1 MTMANALPSPVIQ
14 LGNGVLIPQLGYG
27 TYKVAPPDAYRAV
40 REALEVGYRHIDT
53 AEMYG
58 NEAQV
63 GAAIADSGLPR
74 DEVFITSKLN
84 NPYHEPQAARE
95 AFAKTLDDLR
105 IEQIDLFL
113 IHWPMA
119 KTTNYVETWQTM
131 LEFEADGRCRAVG
144 TSNFQEHHLRAIIDA
159 TGVAPALNQVELHPY
174 LAQRPLVALHAELG
188 IVTAS
193 WSPLARGVLLQD
205 PVVRELAEQVGRT
218 AAQVVIRW
226 HLHHGLVV
234 IPKSAHRERM
244 IQNADVFDFELSAQQ
259 MASLDALDRN
269 RRVGSHP
276 DRVELGDR

>member
-1 MTMANALPSPVIQ
+1 MANALPSPAIQ
-14 LGNGVLIPQLGYG
+14 LHNGVLIPQFGYG
-27 TYKVAPPDAYRAV
+27 TYKVRAEDAYRAV
-40 REALEVGYRHIDT
+40 RDALEVGYRHIDT

-63 GAAIADSGLPR
+63 GAAIADSGLAR

-84 NPYHEPQAARE
+84 NPYHEPQAARD

-105 IEQIDLFL
+105 IDQLDLFL

-119 KTTNYVETWQTM
+119 QTTNYVQTWQTM
-131 LEFEADGRCRAVG
+131 LEFEADGRSRAVG

-159 TGVAPALNQVELHPY
+159 TGVAPALNQIELHPY
-174 LAQRPLVALHAELG
+174 LAQRQLVQLHAELG

-193 WSPLARGVLLQD
+193 WSPLARGALLSD
-205 PVVRELAEQVGRT
+205 PVVLDLAQEAGRS

-226 HLHHGLVV
+226 HLQRGLVV
-234 IPKSAHRERM
+234 IPKSTHRERM

-259 MASLDALDRN
+259 MASIDSLDQN

>member
-1 MTMANALPSPVIQ
+1 MANALPSPVIQ

-174 LAQRPLVALHAELG
+174 LAQRPLVGLHAELG

-205 PVVRELAEQVGRT
+205 PVVCELAEQVGRT

-226 HLHHGLVV
+226 HLQHGLVV

>member
-1 MTMANALPSPVIQ
+1 MANALPSPAIQ
-14 LGNGVLIPQLGYG
+14 LHNGVLIPQFGYG
-27 TYKVAPPDAYRAV
+27 TYKVRAEDAYRAV
-40 REALEVGYRHIDT
+40 RDALEVGYRHIDT

-63 GAAIADSGLPR
+63 GAAIADSGLAR

-84 NPYHEPQAARE
+84 NPYHEPQGARG
-95 AFAKTLDDLR
+95 AFANTRGGLR
-105 IEQIDLFL
+105 IDQLDLVR
-113 IHWPMA
+113 IHGPMA
-119 KTTNYVETWQTM
+119 QTTNYVETWQTM
-131 LEFEADGRCRAVG
+131 LEFEADGRSRAVG

-159 TGVAPALNQVELHPY
+159 TGVAPALNQIELHPY
-174 LAQRPLVALHAELG
+174 LAQRQLVQLHAELG

-193 WSPLARGVLLQD
+193 WSPLARGALLSD
-205 PVVRELAEQVGRT
+205 PVVLDLAQEAGRS

-226 HLHHGLVV
+226 HLQRGLVV
-234 IPKSAHRERM
+234 IPKSTHRERM

-259 MASLDALDRN
+259 MASIDSLDQN

>member
-1 MTMANALPSPVIQ
+1 MANALPSPAIQ
-14 LGNGVLIPQLGYG
+14 LHNGVLIPQFGYG
-27 TYKVAPPDAYRAV
+27 TYKVRAEDAYRAV
-40 REALEVGYRHIDT
+40 RDALEVGYRHIDT

-63 GAAIADSGLPR
+63 GAAIADSGLAR

-84 NPYHEPQAARE
+84 NPYHEPQAARD

-105 IEQIDLFL
+105 IDQLDLFL

-119 KTTNYVETWQTM
+119 QTTNYVETWQTM
-131 LEFEADGRCRAVG
+131 LEFEADGRSRAVG

-159 TGVAPALNQVELHPY
+159 TGVAPALNQIELHPY
-174 LAQRPLVALHAELG
+174 LAQRQLVQLHAELG

-193 WSPLARGVLLQD
+193 WSPLARGALLSD
-205 PVVRELAEQVGRT
+205 PVVLDLAQEAGRS

-226 HLHHGLVV
+226 HLQRGLVV
-234 IPKSAHRERM
+234 IPKSTHRERM
-244 IQNADVFDFELSAQQ
+244 IQNADVFDFELSAQL
-259 MASLDALDRN
+259 MATIDSLDQN

>member
-1 MTMANALPSPVIQ
+1 MANALPSPAIQ
-14 LGNGVLIPQLGYG
+14 LHNGVLIPQFGYG
-27 TYKVAPPDAYRAV
+27 TYKVRAEDAYRAV
-40 REALEVGYRHIDT
+40 RDALEVGYRHIDT

-63 GAAIADSGLPR
+63 GAAIADSGLAR

-84 NPYHEPQAARE
+84 NPYHEPQAGRD

-105 IEQIDLFL
+105 IDQLDLFL

-119 KTTNYVETWQTM
+119 QTTNYVETWQTM
-131 LEFEADGRCRAVG
+131 LEFEADGRSRAVG

-159 TGVAPALNQVELHPY
+159 TGVAPALNQIELHPY
-174 LAQRPLVALHAELG
+174 LAQRQLVQLHAELG

-193 WSPLARGVLLQD
+193 WSPLARGALLSD
-205 PVVRELAEQVGRT
+205 PVVLDLAQEAGRS

-226 HLHHGLVV
+226 HLQRGLVV
-234 IPKSAHRERM
+234 IPKSTHRERM

-259 MASLDALDRN
+259 MASIDSLDQN

>member
-1 MTMANALPSPVIQ
+1 MANALPSPAIQ
-14 LGNGVLIPQLGYG
+14 LHNGVLIPQFGYG
-27 TYKVAPPDAYRAV
+27 TYKVRAEDAYRAV
-40 REALEVGYRHIDT
+40 RDALEVGYRHIDT

-63 GAAIADSGLPR
+63 GAAIADSGLAR

-84 NPYHEPQAARE
+84 NPYHEPQAARD
-95 AFAKTLDDLR
+95 AFARTLDDLR
-105 IEQIDLFL
+105 IDQLDLFL

-119 KTTNYVETWQTM
+119 QTTNYVETWQTM
-131 LEFEADGRCRAVG
+131 LEFEADGRSRAVG

-159 TGVAPALNQVELHPY
+159 TGVAPALNQIELHPY
-174 LAQRPLVALHAELG
+174 LAQRQLVQLHAELG

-193 WSPLARGVLLQD
+193 WSPLARGALLSD
-205 PVVRELAEQVGRT
+205 PVVLDLAQEAGRS

-226 HLHHGLVV
+226 HLQRGLVV
-234 IPKSAHRERM
+234 IPKSTHRERM

-259 MASLDALDRN
+259 MASIDSLDQN

>member
-1 MTMANALPSPVIQ
+1 MANALPSPAIQ
-14 LGNGVLIPQLGYG
+14 LHNGVLIPQFGYG
-27 TYKVAPPDAYRAV
+27 TYKVRAEDAYRAV
-40 REALEVGYRHIDT
+40 RDALEVGYRHIDT

-63 GAAIADSGLPR
+63 GAAIADSGLAR

-84 NPYHEPQAARE
+84 NPYHEPQAARD

-105 IEQIDLFL
+105 IDQLDLFL

-119 KTTNYVETWQTM
+119 QTTNYVETWQTM
-131 LEFEADGRCRAVG
+131 LEFEADGRSRAVG

-159 TGVAPALNQVELHPY
+159 TGVAPALNQIELHPY
-174 LAQRPLVALHAELG
+174 LAQRQLVQLHAELG

-193 WSPLARGVLLQD
+193 WSPLARGALLSD
-205 PVVRELAEQVGRT
+205 PVVLDLAQEAGRS

-226 HLHHGLVV
+226 HLQRGLVV
-234 IPKSAHRERM
+234 IPKSTHRERM

-259 MASLDALDRN
+259 MASIDSLDQN

>member
-1 MTMANALPSPVIQ
+1 MADALPSPAIQ
-14 LGNGVLIPQLGYG
+14 LHNGVLIPQFGYG
-27 TYKVAPPDAYRAV
+27 TYKVRAEDAYRAV
-40 REALEVGYRHIDT
+40 RDALEVGYRHIDT

-63 GAAIADSGLPR
+63 GAAIADSGLAR

-84 NPYHEPQAARE
+84 NPYHEPQAARD
-95 AFAKTLDDLR
+95 AFARTLDDLR
-105 IEQIDLFL
+105 IDQLDLFL

-119 KTTNYVETWQTM
+119 QTTNYVETWQTM
-131 LEFEADGRCRAVG
+131 LEFEADGRSRAVG

-159 TGVAPALNQVELHPY
+159 TGVAPALNQIELHPY
-174 LAQRPLVALHAELG
+174 LAQRQLVQLHAELG

-193 WSPLARGVLLQD
+193 WSPLARGALLSD
-205 PVVRELAEQVGRT
+205 PVVLDLAREAGRS

-226 HLHHGLVV
+226 HLQRRLVV
-234 IPKSAHRERM
+234 IPKSTHRERM

-259 MASLDALDRN
+259 MASIDSLDQN

>member
-14 LGNGVLIPQLGYG
+14 LRSGVLIPQLGYG

-174 LAQRPLVALHAELG
+174 LAQRPLVGLHAELG

-205 PVVRELAEQVGRT
+205 PVVCELAEQVGRT

-226 HLHHGLVV
+226 HLQHGLVV

>member
-1 MTMANALPSPVIQ
+1 MANALPSPAIQ
-14 LGNGVLIPQLGYG
+14 LHNGVLIPQFGYG
-27 TYKVAPPDAYRAV
+27 TYKVRAEDAYRAV
-40 REALEVGYRHIDT
+40 RDALEVGYRHIDT

-63 GAAIADSGLPR
+63 GAAIADSGLAR

-84 NPYHEPQAARE
+84 NPYHEPQAARD

-105 IEQIDLFL
+105 IDQLDLFL

-119 KTTNYVETWQTM
+119 QTTNYVETWQTM
-131 LEFEADGRCRAVG
+131 LKFEADGRSRAVG

-159 TGVAPALNQVELHPY
+159 TGVAPALNQIELHPY
-174 LAQRPLVALHAELG
+174 LAQRQLVQLHAELG

-193 WSPLARGVLLQD
+193 WSPLARGALLSD
-205 PVVRELAEQVGRT
+205 PVVLDLAQEAGRS

-226 HLHHGLVV
+226 HLQRGLVV
-234 IPKSAHRERM
+234 IPKSTHRERM

-259 MASLDALDRN
+259 MASIDSLDQN

>member
-1 MTMANALPSPVIQ
+1 MANALPSPVIQ

-226 HLHHGLVV
+226 HLQHGLVV

>member
-174 LAQRPLVALHAELG
+174 LAQRPLVGLHAELG

-205 PVVRELAEQVGRT
+205 PVVCELAEQVGRT

-226 HLHHGLVV
+226 HLQHGLVV

>member
-1 MTMANALPSPVIQ
+1 MANALPSPAIQ
-14 LGNGVLIPQLGYG
+14 LHNGVLIPQFGYG
-27 TYKVAPPDAYRAV
+27 TYKVRAEDAYRAV
-40 REALEVGYRHIDT
+40 RDALEVGYRHIDT

-63 GAAIADSGLPR
+63 GAAIADSGLAR

-84 NPYHEPQAARE
+84 NPYHEPQAARD

-105 IEQIDLFL
+105 IDQLDLFL

-119 KTTNYVETWQTM
+119 QTTNYVETWQTM
-131 LEFEADGRCRAVG
+131 LEFEADGRSRAVG

-159 TGVAPALNQVELHPY
+159 TGVAPALNQIELHPY
-174 LAQRPLVALHAELG
+174 LAQRQLVQLHAELG

-193 WSPLARGVLLQD
+193 WSPLARGALLSD
-205 PVVRELAEQVGRT
+205 PVVLDLAQEAGRS

-226 HLHHGLVV
+226 HLQRGLVV
-234 IPKSAHRERM
+234 IPKSTHRERM
-244 IQNADVFDFELSAQQ
+244 IQNAEVFDFELSAQQ
-259 MASLDALDRN
+259 MASIDSLDQN
-269 RRVGSHP
+269 SRVGSHP

>member
-1 MTMANALPSPVIQ
+1 MANALPSPAIQ
-14 LGNGVLIPQLGYG
+14 LHNGVLIPQFGYG
-27 TYKVAPPDAYRAV
+27 TYKVRAEDAYRAV
-40 REALEVGYRHIDT
+40 RDALEAGYRHIDT

-63 GAAIADSGLPR
+63 GAAIADSGLAR

-84 NPYHEPQAARE
+84 NPYHEPQAARD
-95 AFAKTLDDLR
+95 AFARTLDDLR
-105 IEQIDLFL
+105 IDQLDLFL

-119 KTTNYVETWQTM
+119 QTTNYVETWQTM
-131 LEFEADGRCRAVG
+131 LEFEADGRSRAVG

-159 TGVAPALNQVELHPY
+159 TGVAPALNQIELHPY
-174 LAQRPLVALHAELG
+174 LAQRQLVQLHAELG

-193 WSPLARGVLLQD
+193 WSPLARGALLSD
-205 PVVRELAEQVGRT
+205 PVVLDLAQEAGRSG
-218 AAQVVIRW
+218 AQVVIRW
-226 HLHHGLVV
+226 HLQRGLVV
-234 IPKSAHRERM
+234 IPKSTHRERM

-259 MASLDALDRN
+259 MASIDSLDQN

>member
-1 MTMANALPSPVIQ
+1 MANALPSPAIQ
-14 LGNGVLIPQLGYG
+14 LHNGVLIPQFGYG
-27 TYKVAPPDAYRAV
+27 TYKVRAEDAYRAV
-40 REALEVGYRHIDT
+40 RDALEVGYRHIDT

-63 GAAIADSGLPR
+63 GAAIADSGLAR

-84 NPYHEPQAARE
+84 NPYHEPQAARD

-105 IEQIDLFL
+105 IDQLDLFL

-119 KTTNYVETWQTM
+119 QTTNYVETWQTM
-131 LEFEADGRCRAVG
+131 LEFEADGRSRGVG

-159 TGVAPALNQVELHPY
+159 TGVAPALNQIELHPY
-174 LAQRPLVALHAELG
+174 LAQRQLVQLHAELG

-193 WSPLARGVLLQD
+193 WSPLARGALLSD
-205 PVVRELAEQVGRT
+205 PVVLDLAQEAGRS

-226 HLHHGLVV
+226 HLQRGLVV
-234 IPKSAHRERM
+234 IPKSTHRERM

-259 MASLDALDRN
+259 MASIDSLDQN

-276 DRVELGDR
+276 DSVELGDR

>member
-1 MTMANALPSPVIQ
+1 MANALPSPAIQ
-14 LGNGVLIPQLGYG
+14 LHNGVLIPQFGYG
-27 TYKVAPPDAYRAV
+27 TYKVRAEDAYRAV
-40 REALEVGYRHIDT
+40 RDALEVGYRHIDT

-63 GAAIADSGLPR
+63 GAAIADSGLAR

-84 NPYHEPQAARE
+84 NPYHEPQAARD

-105 IEQIDLFL
+105 IDQLDLFL

-119 KTTNYVETWQTM
+119 QTTNYVETWQTM
-131 LEFEADGRCRAVG
+131 LEFEADGRSRAVG

-159 TGVAPALNQVELHPY
+159 TGVAPALNQIELHPY
-174 LAQRPLVALHAELG
+174 LAQRQLVQLHAELG

-193 WSPLARGVLLQD
+193 WSPLARGALLSD
-205 PVVRELAEQVGRT
+205 PVVLDLAQEAGRS

-226 HLHHGLVV
+226 HLQRGLVV
-234 IPKSAHRERM
+234 IPKSTHRERM

-259 MASLDALDRN
+259 MATIDSLDQN

>member
-1 MTMANALPSPVIQ
+1 MANALPSPAIQ
-14 LGNGVLIPQLGYG
+14 LHNGVLIPQFGYG
-27 TYKVAPPDAYRAV
+27 TYKVRAEDAYRAV
-40 REALEVGYRHIDT
+40 RDALEVGYRHIDT

-63 GAAIADSGLPR
+63 GAAIADSGLAR

-84 NPYHEPQAARE
+84 NPYHEPQAARD

-105 IEQIDLFL
+105 IDQLDLFL

-119 KTTNYVETWQTM
+119 QTTNYVETWQTM
-131 LEFEADGRCRAVG
+131 LEFEADGRSRAVG

-159 TGVAPALNQVELHPY
+159 TGVAPALNQIELHPY
-174 LAQRPLVALHAELG
+174 LAQRQLVQLHAELG

-193 WSPLARGVLLQD
+193 WSPLARGALLSD
-205 PVVRELAEQVGRT
+205 PVVLDLAQEAGRS

-226 HLHHGLVV
+226 HLQRGLVV
-234 IPKSAHRERM
+234 IPKSTHRERM

-259 MASLDALDRN
+259 MASIDSLDQN

-276 DRVELGDR
+276 DRVGLGDR

>member
-1 MTMANALPSPVIQ
+1 MANALPSPAIQ
-14 LGNGVLIPQLGYG
+14 LHNGVLIPQFGYG
-27 TYKVAPPDAYRAV
+27 TYKVRAEDAYRAV
-40 REALEVGYRHIDT
+40 RDALEVGYRHIDT

-63 GAAIADSGLPR
+63 GAAIADSGLAR

-84 NPYHEPQAARE
+84 NPYHEPQAARD

-105 IEQIDLFL
+105 IDQLDLFL

-119 KTTNYVETWQTM
+119 QTTNYVETWQTM
-131 LEFEADGRCRAVG
+131 LEFEADGRSRAVG

-159 TGVAPALNQVELHPY
+159 TGVAPALNQIELHPY
-174 LAQRPLVALHAELG
+174 LAQRQLVQLHAELG

-193 WSPLARGVLLQD
+193 WSPLARGALLSD
-205 PVVRELAEQVGRT
+205 PVVLDLAQEAGRS

-226 HLHHGLVV
+226 HLQRGLVV
-234 IPKSAHRERM
+234 IPKSTHRERM
-244 IQNADVFDFELSAQQ
+244 IQNAEVFDFELSAQQ
-259 MASLDALDRN
+259 MASIDSLDQN

>member
-1 MTMANALPSPVIQ
+1 MSIPQ
-14 LGNGVLIPQLGYG
+14 LTLNDGHTIPQLGFG
-27 TYKVAPPDAYRAV
+27 VFQVPPDQTSETTLAAI
-40 REALEVGYRHIDT
+40 EAGYRHIDT
-53 AEMYG
+53 AQMYG
-58 NEAQV
+58 NEAGV
-63 GAAIADSGLPR
+63 GDAVRRSGLGR

-84 NPYHEPQAARE
+84 NPYHEPQAARD

-105 IEQIDLFL
+105 IDQLDLFL

-119 KTTNYVETWQTM
+119 QTTNYVETWQTM
-131 LEFEADGRCRAVG
+131 LEFEADGRSRAVG

-159 TGVAPALNQVELHPY
+159 TGVAPALNQIELHPY
-174 LAQRPLVALHAELG
+174 LAQRQLVQLHAELG

-193 WSPLARGVLLQD
+193 WSPLARGALLSD
-205 PVVRELAEQVGRT
+205 PVVLDLAQEAGRS

-226 HLHHGLVV
+226 HLQRGLVV
-234 IPKSAHRERM
+234 IPKSTHRERM

-259 MASLDALDRN
+259 MATIDSLDQN

>member
-1 MTMANALPSPVIQ
+1 MANALPSPAIQ
-14 LGNGVLIPQLGYG
+14 LHNGVLIPQFGYG
-27 TYKVAPPDAYRAV
+27 TYKVRAEDAYRAV
-40 REALEVGYRHIDT
+40 RHALEVGYRHIDT

-63 GAAIADSGLPR
+63 GAAIADSGLAR

-84 NPYHEPQAARE
+84 NPYHEPQAARD

-105 IEQIDLFL
+105 IDQLDLFL

-119 KTTNYVETWQTM
+119 QTTNYVETWQTM
-131 LEFEADGRCRAVG
+131 LEFEADGRSRAVG

-159 TGVAPALNQVELHPY
+159 TGVAPALNQIELHPY
-174 LAQRPLVALHAELG
+174 LAQRQLVQLHAELG

-193 WSPLARGVLLQD
+193 WSPLARGALLSD
-205 PVVRELAEQVGRT
+205 PVVLDLAQEAGRS

-226 HLHHGLVV
+226 HLQRGLVV
-234 IPKSAHRERM
+234 IPKSTHRERM

-259 MASLDALDRN
+259 MASIDSLDQN

>member
-1 MTMANALPSPVIQ
+1 MANALPSPVIQ

-205 PVVRELAEQVGRT
+205 PVVCELAEQVGRT

>member
-1 MTMANALPSPVIQ
+1 MANALPSPAIQ
-14 LGNGVLIPQLGYG
+14 LHNGVLIPQFGYG
-27 TYKVAPPDAYRAV
+27 TYKVRAEDAYRAV
-40 REALEVGYRHIDT
+40 RDALEVGYRHIDT

-63 GAAIADSGLPR
+63 GAAIADSGLAR

-84 NPYHEPQAARE
+84 NPYHEPQAARD

-105 IEQIDLFL
+105 IDQLDLFL

-119 KTTNYVETWQTM
+119 QTTNYVETWQTM
-131 LEFEADGRCRAVG
+131 LEFEADGRSRAVG

-159 TGVAPALNQVELHPY
+159 TGVAPALNQIELHPY
-174 LAQRPLVALHAELG
+174 LAQRQLVQLHAELG

-193 WSPLARGVLLQD
+193 WSPLARGALLSD
-205 PVVRELAEQVGRT
+205 PVVLDLAQEAGCS

-226 HLHHGLVV
+226 HLQRGLVV
-234 IPKSAHRERM
+234 IPKSTHRERM

-259 MASLDALDRN
+259 MASIDSLDQN

>member
-1 MTMANALPSPVIQ
+1 MANALPSPAIQ
-14 LGNGVLIPQLGYG
+14 LYNGVLIPQFGYG
-27 TYKVAPPDAYRAV
+27 TYKVRAEDAYRAV
-40 REALEVGYRHIDT
+40 RDALEVGYRHIDT

-63 GAAIADSGLPR
+63 GAAIADSGLAR

-84 NPYHEPQAARE
+84 NPYHEPQAARD

-105 IEQIDLFL
+105 IDQLDLFL

-119 KTTNYVETWQTM
+119 QTTNYVETWQTM
-131 LEFEADGRCRAVG
+131 LEFEADGRSRAVG

-159 TGVAPALNQVELHPY
+159 TGVAPALNQIELHPY
-174 LAQRPLVALHAELG
+174 LAQRQLVQLHAELG

-193 WSPLARGVLLQD
+193 WSPLARGALLSD
-205 PVVRELAEQVGRT
+205 PVVLDLAQEAGRS

-226 HLHHGLVV
+226 HLQRGLVV
-234 IPKSAHRERM
+234 IPKSTHRERM

-259 MASLDALDRN
+259 MASIDSLDQN

>member
-1 MTMANALPSPVIQ
+1 MANALPSPVIQ
-14 LGNGVLIPQLGYG
+14 LRNGVLIPQLGYG

-174 LAQRPLVALHAELG
+174 LAQRPLVGLHAELG

-205 PVVRELAEQVGRT
+205 PVVCELAEQVGRT

-226 HLHHGLVV
+226 HLQHGLVV

>member
-1 MTMANALPSPVIQ
+1 MANALPSPAIQ
-14 LGNGVLIPQLGYG
+14 LHNGVLIPQFGYG
-27 TYKVAPPDAYRAV
+27 TYKVRAEDAYRAV
-40 REALEVGYRHIDT
+40 RDALEVGYRHIDT

-63 GAAIADSGLPR
+63 GAAIADSGLAR

-84 NPYHEPQAARE
+84 NPYHGPQAARD

-105 IEQIDLFL
+105 IDQLDLFL

-119 KTTNYVETWQTM
+119 QTTNYVETWQTM
-131 LEFEADGRCRAVG
+131 LEFEADGRSRAVG

-159 TGVAPALNQVELHPY
+159 TGVAPALNQIELHPY
-174 LAQRPLVALHAELG
+174 LAQRQLVQLHAELG

-193 WSPLARGVLLQD
+193 WSPLARGALLSD
-205 PVVRELAEQVGRT
+205 PVVLDLAQEAGRS

-226 HLHHGLVV
+226 HLQRGLVV
-234 IPKSAHRERM
+234 IPKSTHRERM

-259 MASLDALDRN
+259 MASIDSLDQN

>member
-1 MTMANALPSPVIQ
+1 MANALPSPVIQ

-205 PVVRELAEQVGRT
+205 PVVCELAEQVGRT

-226 HLHHGLVV
+226 HLQHGLVV

>member
-1 MTMANALPSPVIQ
+1 MSSAVPSPLIEMA
-14 LGNGVLIPQLGYG
+14 GGVLIPQLGFG
-27 TYKVAPPDAYRAV
+27 TYKATSSEAYSSVRAALDA
-40 REALEVGYRHIDT
+40 GYRHIDT

-63 GAAIADSGLPR
+63 GAAIADSGLAR

-84 NPYHEPQAARE
+84 NPYHEPQAARD

-105 IEQIDLFL
+105 IDQLDLFL

-119 KTTNYVETWQTM
+119 QTTNYVETWQTM
-131 LEFEADGRCRAVG
+131 LEFEADGRSRAVG

-159 TGVAPALNQVELHPY
+159 TGVAPALNQIELHPY
-174 LAQRPLVALHAELG
+174 LAQRQLVQLHAELG

-193 WSPLARGVLLQD
+193 WSPLARGALLSD
-205 PVVRELAEQVGRT
+205 PVVLDLAQEAGRS

-226 HLHHGLVV
+226 HLQRGLVV
-234 IPKSAHRERM
+234 IPKSTHRERM

-259 MASLDALDRN
+259 MASIDSLDQN

>member
-1 MTMANALPSPVIQ
+1 MANALPSPAIQ
-14 LGNGVLIPQLGYG
+14 LHNGVLIPQFGYG
-27 TYKVAPPDAYRAV
+27 TYKVRAEDAYRAV
-40 REALEVGYRHIDT
+40 RDALEVGYRHIDT

-63 GAAIADSGLPR
+63 GAAIADSGLAR

-84 NPYHEPQAARE
+84 NPYHEPQAARD

-105 IEQIDLFL
+105 IDQLDLFL

-119 KTTNYVETWQTM
+119 QTTNYVETWQTM
-131 LEFEADGRCRAVG
+131 LEFEADGRSRAVG

-159 TGVAPALNQVELHPY
+159 TGVAPALNQIELHPY
-174 LAQRPLVALHAELG
+174 LAQRQLVQLHAELG

-193 WSPLARGVLLQD
+193 WSPLARGALLSD
-205 PVVRELAEQVGRT
+205 PVVLDLAQEAGCS

-226 HLHHGLVV
+226 HLQRGLVV
-234 IPKSAHRERM
+234 IPKSTHRERM

-259 MASLDALDRN
+259 MATIDSLDQN

>member
-1 MTMANALPSPVIQ
+1 MANALPSPAIQ
-14 LGNGVLIPQLGYG
+14 LHNGVLIPQFGYG
-27 TYKVAPPDAYRAV
+27 TYKVRAEDAYRAV
-40 REALEVGYRHIDT
+40 RDALEVGYRHIDT

-84 NPYHEPQAARE
+84 NPYHEPQAARD

-105 IEQIDLFL
+105 IDQLDLFL

-119 KTTNYVETWQTM
+119 QTTNYVETWQTM
-131 LEFEADGRCRAVG
+131 LEFEADGRSRAVG

-159 TGVAPALNQVELHPY
+159 TGVAPALNQIELHPY
-174 LAQRPLVALHAELG
+174 LAQRQLVQLHAELG

-193 WSPLARGVLLQD
+193 WSPLARGALLSD
-205 PVVRELAEQVGRT
+205 PVVLDLAQEAGRS

-226 HLHHGLVV
+226 HLQRGLVV
-234 IPKSAHRERM
+234 IPKSTHRERM

-259 MASLDALDRN
+259 MASIDSLDQN

>member
-1 MTMANALPSPVIQ
+1 MANALPSPAIQ
-14 LGNGVLIPQLGYG
+14 LHNGVLIPQFGYG
-27 TYKVAPPDAYRAV
+27 TYKVRAEDAYRAV
-40 REALEVGYRHIDT
+40 RDALEVGYRHIDT

-63 GAAIADSGLPR
+63 GAAIADSGLAR

-84 NPYHEPQAARE
+84 NPYHEPQAARD

-105 IEQIDLFL
+105 IDQLDLFL

-119 KTTNYVETWQTM
+119 QTTNYVETWQTM
-131 LEFEADGRCRAVG
+131 LEFEADGRSRAVG

-159 TGVAPALNQVELHPY
+159 TGVAPALNQIELHPY
-174 LAQRPLVALHAELG
+174 LAQRQLVQLHAELG

-193 WSPLARGVLLQD
+193 WSPLARGALLSD
-205 PVVRELAEQVGRT
+205 PVVLDLAPEAGRS

-226 HLHHGLVV
+226 HLQRGLVV
-234 IPKSAHRERM
+234 IPKSTHRERM

-259 MASLDALDRN
+259 MATIDSLDQN

>member
-1 MTMANALPSPVIQ
+1 MANALPSPAIQ
-14 LGNGVLIPQLGYG
+14 LHNGVLIPQFGYG
-27 TYKVAPPDAYRAV
+27 TYKVRAEDAYRAV
-40 REALEVGYRHIDT
+40 RDALEVGYRHIDT

-63 GAAIADSGLPR
+63 GAAIADSGLAR

-84 NPYHEPQAARE
+84 NPYHEPQAARD

-105 IEQIDLFL
+105 IDQLDLFL

-119 KTTNYVETWQTM
+119 QTTNYVETWQTM
-131 LEFEADGRCRAVG
+131 LEFEADGRSRAVG

-159 TGVAPALNQVELHPY
+159 TGVAHALNQIKLHPY
-174 LAQRPLVALHAELG
+174 LAQRQLVQLHAELG

-193 WSPLARGVLLQD
+193 WSPLARGALLSD
-205 PVVRELAEQVGRT
+205 PVVLDLAQEAGRS

-226 HLHHGLVV
+226 HLQRGLVV
-234 IPKSAHRERM
+234 IPKSTHRERM

-259 MASLDALDRN
+259 MASIDSLDQN

>member
-1 MTMANALPSPVIQ
+1 MANALPSPVIQ
-14 LGNGVLIPQLGYG
+14 LRSGVLIPQLGYG